1 MYYNCG
7 SNSSSWVNYTF
18 SFWCCVCNSW
28 IIFSYND
35 VDWYSTRTTYDWAFS
50 CDIWFCLDRSWPICS
65 QKIKKLMILR
75 KKVFVKSRRFWLWF
89 PLWSCL
95 SLMYKIVKRTMI
107 LILLKPVVKY
117 EFLSIKLRF
126 FSLKYAFLSL
136 KSMYKLNISVQNT
149 NLQTNQGK

>member
-1 MYYNCG
+1 LLK
-7 SNSSSWVNYTF
+7 V
-18 SFWCCVCNSW
+18 
-28 IIFSYND
+28 D
-35 VDWYSTRTTYDWAFS
+35 VFDFDFLSD
-50 CDIWFCLDRSWPICS
+50 P
-65 QKIKKLMILR
+65 
-75 KKVFVKSRRFWLWF
+75 V
-89 PLWSCL
+89 L